1 MRKPGKLTLCA
12 AVAICGLATASATPA
27 GATPRGAG
35 ERAAATQCANV
46 EVPVKVGTQ
55 AGPIA
60 GTLCV
65 PDGAKTVQLL
75 VPGYTYDRTY
85 WQLPYRP
92 ETYSYVQAANK
103 AGYAT
108 LAIDPMGSGASIKP
122 VSAFSTFQASVKTV
136 HKVVQALRSGQLGH
150 RFGKVVG
157 VGHSLGSL
165 TISSEAGQFK
175 DLDALVTT
183 GFTHTIEIAGGPPKV
198 VARNMPAVYDR
209 KFAGSGL
216 DPLYVTSIPGARKNF
231 YNTAN
236 ADPNVIALDEKHKTT
251 KTLVDLATGAMTYNI
266 NNVDRDLNIPV
277 FVATGQR
284 DDLFCGFASSDCASD
299 ADLAGY
305 ERGWYGPRAVVE
317 AYAPPNT
324 GHDITLEKGAATA
337 NAKIIDFVGRHVGG
351 AGAKN
356 TRPGT
361 IPPVQAAKPTPLDPV
376 AASVN
381 AAFLRAVLPASDGAV
396 GAINRVPGIGTQ
408 RNPIPITGDLLRTI
422 GNVNNAILGTLPN
435 EILAT
440 L

>member
-1 MRKPGKLTLCA
+1 MPKPGKLAVCA
-12 AVAICGLATASATPA
+12 ALAAGALVTASAAPASAAPA
-27 GATPRGAG
+27 GKG
-35 ERAAATQCANV
+35 ERATATHCANV
-46 EVPVKVGTQ
+46 EVPVTVGTQ
-55 AGPIA
+55 TGPIS

-65 PDGAKTVQLL
+65 PDGARTVQLL

-92 ETYSYVQAANK
+92 ETYSYVRAANK

-122 VSAFSTFQASVKTV
+122 VSVFSTFQASVKTV
-136 HKVVQALRSGQLGH
+136 HKVVQALRSGKLGH
-150 RFGKVVG
+150 RFNKVVG

-175 DLDALVTT
+175 DLDGLVTT
-183 GFTHTIEIAGGPPKV
+183 GFAHTIEIAGGPAKV
-198 VARNMPAVYDR
+198 LGRNYPAVYDP

-216 DPLYVTSIPGARKNF
+216 DPLYVTSIPGTRKNF

-236 ADPNVIALDEKHKTT
+236 ADPEVIALDEQHKTT
-251 KTLVDLATGAMTYNI
+251 KTLVDLATGAMTYNL
-266 NNVDRDLNIPV
+266 NNVDSDLNIPV

-284 DDLFCGFASSDCASD
+284 DELFCGFGSSDCASD
-299 ADLAGY
+299 ADLAAY
-305 ERGWYGPRAVVE
+305 ERGWYGPRATVE

-324 GHDITLEKGAATA
+324 GHDITLEKGAATT
-337 NAKIIDFVGRHVGG
+337 NAKIIDFVDRHVGG

-356 TRPGT
+356 TRPGD

-376 AASVN
+376 AAAVN
-381 AAFLRAVLPASDGAV
+381 ATFVRAVRPATDGVV
-396 GAINRVPGIGTQ
+396 GTLDLAPGIGTQ
-408 RNPIPITGDLLRTI
+408 RNPIPVTAELLRTI
-422 GNVNNAILGTLPN
+422 GNVNHSILGTLPN